1 MDEDRKPA
9 EPESMAADVAG
20 LMEAWRSFGK
30 ALADILDG
38 VLDQIYAVAER
49 CGFGDVL
56 DAAAVSTP
64 RQWHLLRHGKPRTRN
79 KWRNALRRKA
89 EITKKRG
96 GKNNG

>member
-1 MDEDRKPA
+1 MDDEKRPA
-9 EPESMAADVAG
+9 EPQSMAESVAG
-20 LMEAWRSFGK
+20 LLEAWRCFGR
-30 ALADILDG
+30 ALADMLDG
-38 VLDQIYAVAER
+38 VVDQIYAVAER
-49 CGFGDVL
+49 CGFGPAL

-89 EITKKRG
+89 EITQKRG